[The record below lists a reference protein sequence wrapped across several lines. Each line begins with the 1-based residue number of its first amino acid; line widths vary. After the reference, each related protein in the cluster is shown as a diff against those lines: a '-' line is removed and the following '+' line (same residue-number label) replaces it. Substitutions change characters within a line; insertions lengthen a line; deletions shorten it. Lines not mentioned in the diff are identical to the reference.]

1 MIVGCRS
8 QACAL
13 QAVASLPSLGSGR
26 AAACSTLLTFQ
37 TFNYSPT
44 TPALLQSNVSSRKIL
59 FPIARACCSLLCTFR
74 CKQFELITERRPGK
88 LLSVAMDRSRP
99 HVPRDTF
106 RKTSFLLLEDDKSE
120 NQEEDALSERSD
132 KCLKHLTN

>member
-74 CKQFELITERRPGK
+74 CKQFELITKRRPGK
-88 LLSVAMDRSRP
+88 LLSVAMDREGSTP
-99 HVPRDTF
+99 LTCPYDTF
-106 RKTSFLLLEDDKSE
+106 LPKSSFLLLSKA
-120 NQEEDALSERSD
+120 NPPR
-132 KCLKHLTN
+132 KKK

>member
-88 LLSVAMDRSRP
+88 LLSVAMDRTSS
-99 HVPRDTF
+99 HVLHVWKDSLSKANPPGKKETRV
-106 RKTSFLLLEDDKSE
+106 KFL
-120 NQEEDALSERSD
+120 NI
-132 KCLKHLTN
+132 